1 MMRLEQ
7 LLGDALAKSPGILLG
22 SSSATL
28 EASQIVVAA
37 RSVADALRELGV
49 RKDELV
55 MLIINNEPVDVVS
68 YLGIWQA
75 GAVAVPVHA
84 SALQANVQAMR
95 ERTGARFVLVDGKV
109 EQWASTAGP
118 VRKELAGAAIVVFTS
133 GSTGKPKG
141 VIVGHQA
148 LCFKLGVL
156 SKLLAFE
163 TSDTVLVPLQLT
175 FIFGIWVTLLGLL
188 SGSKVVLIPK
198 FTADVA
204 SRLLASATILS
215 AVPTMLRALAAQQ
228 GAEAPLLR
236 KILTGGE
243 PLSPSLA
250 ASLGGYFPSAGIY
263 DLFGLTE
270 TGSCDFCLAPSEQP
284 HGFGTIGRP
293 TEGVEYRI
301 APVENTVAGAG
312 ELQIRTPSVML
323 GYLDEPELTA
333 NALDQSFFRSGDL
346 ARLREDGLVELV
358 GRSKDIISRGG
369 NKIAPL
375 EIDHLFAQ
383 HPDVISVMSVG
394 IADER
399 LGEALHVLI
408 VKRADG
414 AATEMA
420 IRDWSRDRLEKFKLP
435 DGIHFCDSLPLGHT
449 GKADRKA
456 AAIYLTERLRSRI

>member
-1 MMRLEQ
+1 
-7 LLGDALAKSPGILLG
+7 
-22 SSSATL
+22 
-28 EASQIVVAA
+28 
-37 RSVADALRELGV
+37 
-49 RKDELV
+49 
-55 MLIINNEPVDVVS
+55 
-68 YLGIWQA
+68 
-75 GAVAVPVHA
+75 
-84 SALQANVQAMR
+84 
-95 ERTGARFVLVDGKV
+95 
-109 EQWASTAGP
+109 
-118 VRKELAGAAIVVFTS
+118 
-133 GSTGKPKG
+133 
-141 VIVGHQA
+141 
-148 LCFKLGVL
+148 
-156 SKLLAFE
+156 
-163 TSDTVLVPLQLT
+163 
-175 FIFGIWVTLLGLL
+175 
-188 SGSKVVLIPK
+188 
-198 FTADVA
+198 
-204 SRLLASATILS
+204 
-215 AVPTMLRALAAQQ
+215 
-228 GAEAPLLR
+228 
-236 KILTGGE
+236 
-243 PLSPSLA
+243 
-250 ASLGGYFPSAGIY
+250 
-263 DLFGLTE
+263 
-270 TGSCDFCLAPSEQP
+270 
-284 HGFGTIGRP
+284 
-293 TEGVEYRI
+293 
-301 APVENTVAGAG
+301 VAGAG